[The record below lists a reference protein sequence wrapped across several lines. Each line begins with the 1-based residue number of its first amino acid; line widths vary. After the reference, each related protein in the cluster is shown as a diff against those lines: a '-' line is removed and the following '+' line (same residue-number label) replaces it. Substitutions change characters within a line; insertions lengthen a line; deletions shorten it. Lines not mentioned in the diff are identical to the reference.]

1 MAGKN
6 GQKISKENSK
16 RQAEYYK
23 KNFPDWT
30 IEQCEEAAKKFRKSC
45 NSGTIEYWMNK
56 YPELSIDE
64 CEKIRKK
71 YLQDK
76 KSNNSN
82 YLEYYIKSFPNN
94 TLEEN
99 KELLNKHIRENNFQ
113 CIEYWIKRYPN
124 ATLDECKIMLD
135 NKKKEYLSKRP
146 DNSGINNPMH
156 RSKVS
161 VQKTKECSPMCI
173 EFYQK
178 HYPNLSKEE
187 QEKMW
192 REKHDKINETV
203 RNTIKTTNIEYYLNQ
218 GMSEED
224 AKKALHDRQAT
235 FTIEKCIKKY
245 GEEEGIKRFNNRQE
259 VWIKSLKNHFKQN
272 GNKINKLYFRS
283 SLQESIENKL
293 KESFPDI
300 ENEFYI
306 FDNKQK
312 RGYSYDIRLNN
323 KLIEINGDYWH
334 ANPKLYDGNFLIR
347 INKKEIPAKD
357 IWLEDK
363 YKKSCA
369 RRNKYKILYIWES
382 DYNNNPEKEIKR
394 CIKFLQS

>member
-1 MAGKN
+1 MAGKK

-16 RQAEYYK
+16 RQTEYYK

-82 YLEYYIKSFPNN
+82 YLEYYIKNFPNN

-192 REKHDKINETV
+192 REKHDKINETI

-224 AKKALHDRQAT
+224 AKKALHDRQST
-235 FTIEKCIKKY
+235 FSLEKCIKRY
-245 GEEEGIKRFNNRQE
+245 GEEEGIKKFNGRQIK
-259 VWIKSLKNHFKQN
+259 WKNSLIKSFLKNGDSRGFQSS
-272 GNKINKLYFRS
+272 IANKLFDDIS
-283 SLQESIENKL
+283 KLMNIENPYKEKFIYD
-293 KESFPDI
+293 KESK
-300 ENEFYI
+300 N
-306 FDNKQK
+306 
-312 RGYSYDIRLNN
+312 GYAYDFCYGK
-323 KLIEINGDYWH
+323 KLIEFQGDYWH
-334 ANPKLYDGNFLIR
+334 CNPNKYDENY
-347 INKKEIPAKD
+347 INKTSKMTAKEIWKKD
-357 IWLEDK
+357 IDK
-363 YKKSCA
+363 RKVAEKFG
-369 RRNKYKILYIWES
+369 YKIHYVWES
-382 DYNNNPEKEIKR
+382 DYKKDPSLELIK